1 MKWSCLNGSQTIQ
14 RYRNFRRKD
23 MRKYEIDKGNIPRV
37 MCCVCYNIITI
48 LFTWV
53 LNDFEHLPQAWWF
66 ARKFICR
73 KLRKIRFNAR
83 CMVSLDILFS
93 VFSIDSNWPIASM
106 KSRTYHKRSQTKPH
120 FANYKLKLKP
130 ITLQC
135 GVFPLRTMLNVA
147 VDRGNSYRICVL
159 DKIPQSQINCH
170 HVWNW
175 ADNWHFL
182 FVVVDKSIKQNVK

>member
-1 MKWSCLNGSQTIQ
+1 MGVKRYSAIAIFAEKIWENMKSTREIYHELCVVYVTISLQ
-14 RYRNFRRKD
+14 YYLHGFWMTLSTYHRHDDLHGNSFVGNWERYD
-23 MRKYEIDKGNIPRV
+23 SMHGV
-37 MCCVCYNIITI
+37 
-48 LFTWV
+48 
-53 LNDFEHLPQAWWF
+53 
-66 ARKFICR
+66 
-73 KLRKIRFNAR
+73 
-83 CMVSLDILFS
+83 MVSLDILFS
-93 VFSIDSNWPIASM
+93 VFSFNSNWSIASM

-159 DKIPQSQINCH
+159 GKIPQSQINCH